1 MTSRQL
7 PVMGAPA
14 EHRHALC
21 KVCRAADWRPEETAG
36 MTFGQM
42 QVRPGMA
49 VVDTRGT
56 NVGQVSEV
64 SDEEF
69 VVRCGD
75 QGVLTLG
82 YDSVRALLG
91 DHVVLDTGPDLDRGR

>member
-1 MTSRQL
+1 MTSRRL
-7 PVMGAPA
+7 RVTGARA
-14 EHRHALC
+14 EHRHAFC
-21 KVCRAADWRPEETAG
+21 KGRRAADWRPEETAA

-69 VVRCGD
+69 VVTCGD
-75 QGVLTLG
+75 QGVLTLS

-91 DHVVLDTGPDLDRGR
+91 DQVVLDTGPDLDRGR

>member
-1 MTSRQL
+1 
-7 PVMGAPA
+7 
-14 EHRHALC
+14 
-21 KVCRAADWRPEETAG
+21 

-56 NVGQVSEV
+56 SVGQVSEV

-69 VVRCGD
+69 VVECED

-91 DHVVLDTGPDLDRGR
+91 DQVVLDTGPDLDRGRSG